1 MKARY
6 KKISAISS
14 DKLWAA
20 SIIRLRLPDANPL
33 TASTAEIAV
42 LSTTAAARD
51 FW

>member
-20 SIIRLRLPDANPL
+20 SIIRLRLPDANSL
-33 TASTAEIAV
+33 TASAAETAV
-42 LSTTAAARD
+42 STAAARD